1 MSLTTPDDILEFWLG
16 DAAHTADALK
26 EKSKLWFRKSD
37 DTDRRL
43 RERFG
48 ETVEALADGL
58 ADDWAQAGRLPRL
71 AAIIALDQFSRNI
84 YRGTPASFANDPL
97 ALKLTLSAIEQGD
110 HVGAAVVEQVFLF
123 LPLEHAEDLDLQV
136 QCVELFR
143 NLKMHAPEAFSEACA
158 DWLDYAHRHK
168 KVIDLFGR
176 FPHRNAILGRPSTP
190 AELEFLAQPGSGF

>member
-1 MSLTTPDDILEFWLG
+1 MSLATPEDVLEFWIG
-16 DAAHTADALK
+16 DAAHSADALRK
-26 EKSKLWFRKSD
+26 KSKLWFRKSD
-37 DTDRRL
+37 ETDALL

-48 ETVEALADGL
+48 RTVEALADGL
-58 ADDWAQAGRLPRL
+58 AEEWAALGRQPRL

-97 ALKLTLSAIEQGD
+97 ALKLALAAIQQGD
-110 HVGAAVVEQVFLF
+110 HVGAPVAEQVFLF
-123 LPLEHAEDLDLQV
+123 LPLEHAEDRDLQAR
-136 QCVELFR
+136 CVDLFK
-143 NLKMHAPEAFSEACA
+143 NLKIHAPEVFSEACA

-190 AELEFLAQPGSGF
+190 AELEFLTQPGSGF